1 MSQMAGLPTPWRWS
15 ATISAN
21 LVVAFLVLPILAVI
35 PTSFNQA
42 SFISLPPTAWSW
54 RWYGSFFADPE
65 WRSSLWVSLQVASLA
80 TVAAIA
86 LGLPA
91 ALGLQRAAPGLR
103 PVLTGLFLAP
113 MIVPVIVSAVSIYR
127 TALDVGLNGTRI
139 GMALSHA
146 ALALPFVIINIGV
159 SLRNVDQ
166 RWLQAAS
173 GLGAT
178 PWTVFRTVTLPNI
191 LPGLV
196 GGGVFAFVT
205 SFDEVV
211 IAVFMSGYG
220 AKTLPVKIWESIR
233 LEFTPVVAVA
243 ATFMILLA
251 AVAFVF
257 ARAIE
262 ASRKKA
268 KSTKE
273 DKMDLGVAA

>member
-54 RWYGSFFADPE
+54 RWYVSFFADPE
-65 WRSSLWVSLQVASLA
+65 WRASLWVSLQVAALA

-211 IAVFMSGYG
+211 IAVFMAGYG

-251 AVAFVF
+251 AVAFVL

-262 ASRKKA
+262 AGRKKA
-268 KSTKE
+268 KNTKE